1 MTQFDPDNLPASD
14 PLRTLESY
22 YDAVPRLSGR
32 AEDFGPLTLFVRDDG
47 GFPFYARPT
56 PGADEPVTREHVEA
70 VRARQRELGVPESF
84 EWVAENTPGLRAA
97 VEESGLDV
105 AECPLLVLPATAAAP
120 ETGALDPGLGARILS
135 ADSALLADAVAV
147 QRLAFA
153 DPGTA
158 MGTADVS
165 RIASEAALR
174 TAEGFV
180 ERARERV
187 RSGATVYAAV
197 VSDETVLSA
206 GQHNPVGPVTEIVA
220 VGTLPACRRRGLG
233 AVVTASLI
241 ADARTRGI
249 GTIFLS
255 ASDDNV
261 ARVYERVGF
270 RRIGTA
276 LIAEK

>member
-1 MTQFDPDNLPASD
+1 MPLFDPDNHVASKH
-14 PLRTLESY
+14 LKTLESY

-32 AEDFGPLTLFVRDDG
+32 AEDFGPLTLFVRNDG

-56 PGADEPVTREHVEA
+56 PGGDEPVTRAHVDA

-84 EWVAENTPGLRAA
+84 EWVAENTPGLRAP

-105 AECPLLVLPATAAAP
+105 TECPLLVLPATATAP
-120 ETGALDPGLGARILS
+120 QTSPLEQGLSTRILS
-135 ADSALLADAVAV
+135 ADSPLLPDAVAV
-147 QRLAFA
+147 QQLAFA

-158 MGTADVS
+158 IGTADVS
-165 RIASEAALR
+165 RIAPEAALR

-180 ERARERV
+180 ERARERT

-197 VSDETVLSA
+197 VGDETVLSA
-206 GQHNPVGPVTEIVA
+206 GQHNPMGQVTEIVA

-233 AVVTASLI
+233 AVVTAALV
-241 ADARTRGI
+241 ADARHRGI
-249 GTIFLS
+249 ETIFLS
-255 ASDDNV
+255 ASDENV
-261 ARVYERVGF
+261 AQVYERVGF